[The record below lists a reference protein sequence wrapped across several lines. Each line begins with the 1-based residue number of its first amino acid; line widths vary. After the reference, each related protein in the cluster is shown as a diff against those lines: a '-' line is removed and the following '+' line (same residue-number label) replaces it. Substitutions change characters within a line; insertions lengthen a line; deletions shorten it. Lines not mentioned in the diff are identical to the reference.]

1 MRALNWDNFSRR
13 ESRIYT
19 SVDVFMTLTS
29 SVLCCLSYVSVVRRS
44 DLACPQGAGTETSR
58 INDETPTSHHEHLMG
73 RQDNQHRSAGSS
85 WSTINVEI
93 ILIQM
98 NLRWLGHVERMDHQ
112 RLPKQLL
119 Y

>member
-1 MRALNWDNFSRR
+1 MRALNWDNFARQ

-29 SVLCCLSYVSVVRRS
+29 SVLCCLSYVSVVRCS

-58 INDETPTSHHEHLMG
+58 INDETPTSYHEHIMG

-85 WSTINVEI
+85 WSTIN
-93 ILIQM
+93 
-98 NLRWLGHVERMDHQ
+98 GDHPNTDEPEVA
-112 RLPKQLL
+112 RSC
-119 Y
+119 